1 MKFFRDSIGEWLTKP
16 WAKALVLT
24 VFVTYIG
31 VACWGVMG
39 LQEGLEKKR
48 LSRFDSY
55 SVEYYNTEEKYFMEY
70 PFRINVSSTVSSLS
84 DKKQSSVLNLIPCI
98 PRWW

>member
-1 MKFFRDSIGEWLTKP
+1 MKFFRDTIGEWLCKP

-70 PFRINVSSTVSSLS
+70 PFRINVSSTCLS
-84 DKKQSSVLNLIPCI
+84 DKQQSSVLNLIPCI

>member
-1 MKFFRDSIGEWLTKP
+1 MKFFRDYVGEWLCKP

-31 VACWGVMG
+31 VACWGVTG

-55 SVEYYNTEEKYFMEY
+55 SVDYYNIEAKYFMEY
-70 PFRINVSSTVSSLS
+70 PFRVNVSINPSWSQQRNGQSL
-84 DKKQSSVLNLIPCI
+84 VMILITM
-98 PRWW
+98 W

>member
-1 MKFFRDSIGEWLTKP
+1 MMKFFRDTIGEWLCKP

-31 VACWGVMG
+31 FACWGVMG
-39 LQEGLEKKR
+39 LEEGLEKKR

-70 PFRINVSSTVSSLS
+70 PFRINVSNVLC
-84 DKKQSSVLNLIPCI
+84 SVLNLIPCI

>member
-1 MKFFRDSIGEWLTKP
+1 MKFFRDTIGNWLCKP

-31 VACWGVMG
+31 FACWGVMG

-70 PFRINVSSTVSSLS
+70 PFRINVSSSCLM
-84 DKKQSSVLNLIPCI
+84 SVQQETKPSANPMQ
-98 PRWW
+98 PRLW